1 MYIQRTTGTMPLQI
15 RDPRAHDLAAELASR
30 MQRKVGKAR
39 KVTLTDAVIQA
50 LEDALNRDEA
60 ATPVLDRVRVLQERI
75 AAFQKTGGVAD
86 KAFFD
91 DLSGDQ

>member
-1 MYIQRTTGTMPLQI
+1 MPLLQV
-15 RDPRAHDLAAELASR
+15 RDPRAHELAEKLAGR
-30 MQRKVGKAR
+30 LQRKVGRTR

-60 ATPVLDRVRVLQERI
+60 ATPVIDRVRVLQERL
-75 AAFQKTGGVAD
+75 AALPRTGAVAD

-91 DLSGDQ
+91 DLSGDH

>member
-1 MYIQRTTGTMPLQI
+1 MPLQI
-15 RDPRAHDLAAELASR
+15 RDPRAHDLAAELAGR

-60 ATPVLDRVRVLQERI
+60 ATPILDRVRALQERLN
-75 AAFQKTGGVAD
+75 AFPKTGAVAN

-91 DLSGDQ
+91 DLSGDH